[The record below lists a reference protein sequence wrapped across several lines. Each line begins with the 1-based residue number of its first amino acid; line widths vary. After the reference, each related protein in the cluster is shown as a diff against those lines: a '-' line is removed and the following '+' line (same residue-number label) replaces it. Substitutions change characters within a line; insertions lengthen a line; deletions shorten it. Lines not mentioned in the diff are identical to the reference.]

1 MKKFTWLVLAVFLLT
16 LVLSG
21 CGGSKANLE
30 DDTSK
35 EVTLKWIM
43 LTFEGS
49 PKDLAKV
56 TAKANEYLKDKLN
69 CKIEIMFIPI
79 GDYDQKVTAM
89 THGGDDYDLV
99 FTSIWANNYA
109 RNAQNGMFMPLDDML
124 NQYGAEMKKALPEMA
139 WNGTKIKGVN
149 YAVPT
154 NKDFG
159 ARNAYYFNK
168 NTTVKYPFD
177 YGPGKK
183 LRDWFP
189 LFEKYKAD
197 NPGKVAFRN
206 GTSVEMSECFDY
218 LIESGIPGA
227 IKLSDKSGKVINQFE
242 SAEYLEAF
250 KDLREAYL
258 KGYTYKAIPTEN
270 NRKDFQTGKLLTC
283 VEPFP
288 PYGDLW
294 REQSYKMPLL
304 ASAVSTTTTCTTGML
319 MDSMTA
325 INVNSKNPARAMK
338 FINLMNTDSYLH
350 NLLVFG
356 IEGEHYT
363 KIGENQIKRTQA
375 GEENYSMPDWEMG
388 NMFINYVM
396 DNEPVDKWKKFAEFN
411 TTVVPSPAL
420 GFVFDPQP
428 VNAEI
433 SALKNVMEQYYPTI
447 AMGMVDYQTALPEMN
462 AKLKA
467 AGLDKLL
474 AEVQKQLDEW
484 NKTKK

>member
-1 MKKFTWLVLAVFLLT
+1 MKKLTWIIITVFLLT
-16 LVLSG
+16 LALCG
-21 CGGSKANLE
+21 CGSNNAKLE
-30 DDTSK
+30 DDVSK
-35 EVTLKWIM
+35 EVTLKWVM
-43 LTFEGS
+43 LTFDSS

-56 TAKANEYLKDKLN
+56 TAKANEYLKEKLN
-69 CKIEIMFIPI
+69 CKIDIVFIPI

-89 THGGDDYDLV
+89 THGGDDYDMV
-99 FTSIWANNYA
+99 FTSVWANNYA
-109 RNAQNGMFMPLDDML
+109 KNAQNGMFMPLDEML
-124 NQYGAEMKKALPEMA
+124 NQYGTELKKALPEMV
-139 WNGTKIKGVN
+139 WNGTKVKGIN

-168 NTTVKYPFD
+168 NTTEKYPFD

-189 LFEKYKAD
+189 LFEKFKAA

-206 GTSVEMSECFDY
+206 GTSIEMSEEFDY

-227 IKLSDKSGKVINQFE
+227 IKFSDKTGAVVNQFE
-242 SAEYLEAF
+242 SPEYLEAI
-250 KDLREAYL
+250 KALREAYL
-258 KGYTYKAIPTEN
+258 KGYTYQEKLTDN
-270 NRKDFQTGKLLTC
+270 NRSDFAAGKLLTC
-283 VEPFP
+283 VEPYP

-294 REQSYKMPLL
+294 REQAYKMPLV
-304 ASAVSTTTTCTTGML
+304 ASAVSTTPVCTTGML

-325 INVNSKNPARAMK
+325 INVNSKNPVRALK
-338 FINLMNTDSYLH
+338 FLNLMNTDAYLH

-363 KIGENQIKRTQA
+363 KIGENQIKRTKA
-375 GEENYSMPDWEMG
+375 GEENYAMPDWEMG
-388 NMFINYVM
+388 NMFISYVM

-411 TTVVPSPAL
+411 ASVVPSPAL
-420 GFVFDPQP
+420 GFVFDTQP

-433 SALKNVMEQYYPTI
+433 SALKNVMEQFYPTI

-462 AKLKA
+462 AKLKSS
-467 AGLDKLL
+467 GMDKLL
-474 AEVQKQLDEW
+474 AEVQKQYDEW
-484 NKTKK
+484 KKTGK